1 MNDGDSVYASANEE
15 ESTEEQDSV
24 MHQDSYADSPV
35 SSTDDLDDA
44 VAADASVPRAVSEEC
59 P

>member
-1 MNDGDSVYASANEE
+1 MQSVPSWNEE
-15 ESTEEQDSV
+15 ESTKEQDTV
-24 MHQDSYADSPV
+24 IHQDSYADSPV

-44 VAADASVPRAVSEEC
+44 VAVDASVPRPVSEVF